1 MNRRSKAVQM
11 ECQKMFLRL
20 YFLTRVEE
28 HDAIVYD
35 LRSNG
40 FLAYV
45 PTFDLKGPV
54 YLEKDGIVNIDPVL
68 LGLKR
73 TNENESEN
81 ENENLHSK
89 KENENTDCMKYE
101 KRIKQFLDYECREIL
116 DNTNNKV
123 KELLICSK
131 SFIDTGDVKVTKKKS
146 SKSSADVSDDVDGIL
161 RILPLQRIRVAIT
174 SSSSSSSSSFGNI
187 SRSSSIRLTLIT
199 NRTSTN
205 ITKKKENNVPPSN
218 HLLEAVIKE
227 SDKKRKMNNLNLIDS
242 LKNIEVKCS
251 PNDLCD
257 SLYLIMKRT
266 VQHKNKKN
274 IDVSSNFKIDE
285 AKILKCR
292 LHLYDITKSVKHVL
306 LDGGRVSYGPAE
318 DARLIFRSGLSK
330 LIENEKNREK
340 VKERR
345 DLYGIQSTN
354 STLKQSSKKSPNFNF
369 PAAMTADDEE
379 YYQIESLLT
388 GKMAA
393 MHKMRLNGEN
403 WATEEDLPTSWETGQ
418 GQGADTE
425 TGIKA
430 SSGGFNKEL
439 SLATARQGR
448 LKVAKRNSKY

>member
-54 YLEKDGIVNIDPVL
+54 YLEKDGIISLDPAL

-73 TNENESEN
+73 TYENKN
-81 ENENLHSK
+81 ENENLNSK
-89 KENENTDCMKYE
+89 KEIDKTDCLKYE
-101 KRIKQFLDYECREIL
+101 RRIKQFLDYECREIL
-116 DNTNNKV
+116 DDTNDKM

-131 SFIDTGDVKVTKKKS
+131 SYKNTGDLKIIKKKS
-146 SKSSADVSDDVDGIL
+146 GRGSDDVSDDVDGVL
-161 RILPLQRIRVAIT
+161 RILPLQRVRVAIT
-174 SSSSSSSSSFGNI
+174 SSSSLSSHNNV
-187 SRSSSIRLTLIT
+187 SRTSSIRLTLIT
-199 NRTSTN
+199 NSTSTM
-205 ITKKKENNVPPSN
+205 IIRKKENNVLPSN
-218 HLLEAVIKE
+218 YLLEAVVEDSEKNR
-227 SDKKRKMNNLNLIDS
+227 KKNNLDLVAPMKS
-242 LKNIEVKCS
+242 IEVKS
-251 PNDLCD
+251 SKDDLYD
-257 SLYLIMKRT
+257 SLYLTMKRT
-266 VQHKNKKN
+266 VQHKNKEN
-274 IDVSSNFKIDE
+274 VGVTANFKVDE
-285 AKILKCR
+285 AKFMKCR
-292 LHLYDITKSVKHVL
+292 LHLYDITKSLKHVL

-318 DARLIFRSGLSK
+318 DARLIFRSGLNK
-330 LIENEKNREK
+330 LIENEKNREGG
-340 VKERR
+340 KERR
-345 DLYGIQSTN
+345 DTNGIQSTN
-354 STLKQSSKKSPNFNF
+354 SSLKQFSKKISNF

-379 YYQIESLLT
+379 YYQLESLLT

-425 TGIKA
+425 TGNKA

-448 LKVAKRNSKY
+448 LKVAKRNSKF